1 MTKQEKEMYDQV
13 NEILDR
19 TSGYVLREKDGLF
32 YTIDLQSK
40 KIQFSV
46 DDLKQYLKEVIMD
59 DRMLQREYDTM
70 ILLQK
75 LETKN

>member
-1 MTKQEKEMYDQV
+1 MTKQEKEMYDKI

-19 TSGYVLREKDGLF
+19 TSGYVLRESDGLF

-46 DDLKQYLKEVIMD
+46 DDLKQYLKEVIKD
-59 DRMLQREYDTM
+59 DSMLKREYDTM
-70 ILLQK
+70 IRLQK
-75 LETKN
+75 LENKN

>member
-1 MTKQEKEMYDQV
+1 MTKREKEMYDKI

-32 YTIDLQSK
+32 YTIDLQTK

-46 DDLKQYLKEVIMD
+46 DDLKQYLKEVIKD
-59 DRMLQREYDTM
+59 DSMLKREYDTM
-70 ILLQK
+70 IRLQK
-75 LETKN
+75 LENKN